1 MPDGNDCDRLLPER
15 RPRPPQRGW
24 SLLIVGLFVA
34 ILVPWLLL
42 DGWIQQVGAEWL
54 GAVRD
59 RPIAAALA
67 VVALLAVD
75 VVLPI
80 PSSLVGVFAGSAL
93 GLARGAL
100 AIWVGLMIGCL
111 VGDAFGAWLGRR
123 LGGRWSATIRSRRWV
138 AGVPPS
144 ASPAR
149 AGVPDWVCQDAFDE
163 RRLQCRSMPHR
174 RLRACECIRAG
185 SAPST

>member
-1 MPDGNDCDRLLPER
+1 MPDGNDRDRLLPER

-123 LGGRWSATIRSRRWV
+123 LAGQVVGNNQIAALGRRGAAIGFPGPRRRARLGLSRR
-138 AGVPPS
+138 
-144 ASPAR
+144 
-149 AGVPDWVCQDAFDE
+149 F
-163 RRLQCRSMPHR
+163 
-174 RLRACECIRAG
+174 
-185 SAPST
+185 